1 MIQFKELSKD
11 TIEMIKSYRYD
22 RIIEKHEGPEH
33 WSSVIEYYHPEFI
46 EIDKKPVLLP
56 IDQER
61 HGNITILRTITD
73 KEEKA
78 ITVFLKDTTYIKKP
92 EDEYFEAGFVAICDK
107 VPGEEFFI
115 AILYHEWFIVDE
127 HISAKKTGA

>member
-1 MIQFKELSKD
+1 MVQFKNLSKD
-11 TIEMIKSYRYD
+11 TIEKIKSYRYD

-33 WSSVIEYYHPEFI
+33 WSSVIEYYNPEFI

-56 IDQER
+56 IDQEH

-73 KEEKA
+73 KEEKT
-78 ITVFLKDTTYIKKP
+78 ITVFLKDTTYVEKP
-92 EDEYFEAGFVAICDK
+92 EDEWFEAGFVAICDK
-107 VPGEEFFI
+107 VPSEEFYI

-127 HISAKKTGA
+127 HISAKKPYA